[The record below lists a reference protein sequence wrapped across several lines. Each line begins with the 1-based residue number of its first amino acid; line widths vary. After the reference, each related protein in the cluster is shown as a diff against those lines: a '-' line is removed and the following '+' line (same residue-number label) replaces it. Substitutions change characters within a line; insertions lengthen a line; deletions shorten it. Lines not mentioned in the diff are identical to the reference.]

1 MQPEQKKGFLNFLFY
16 NNAVPIVFT
25 IFFLSVGAAAAST
38 DVVQDAVIQE
48 TETVQSIDNEYI
60 RFIDLETFKIYLV
73 IGSIVEDE
81 YTYLVRYS
89 YNSIGIEDFVWK
101 PITVSKTLSVSK
113 EALGER
119 DLGLYVAE
127 QLGQVVDFEMQYLRD
142 AQKIERALG
151 QTQKVV
157 VKEYAGLVGKMF
169 DAEAQVFAGYE
180 PVIEEK
186 VESVVEPQVTA
197 GGIGS
202 TSLGEADRIAI
213 EEEKRRVE
221 AERHKAW
228 LKEQEKLR
236 EEAEQ
241 RPPVEEQVRDILED
255 QEEDPAENE
264 TGTST
269 STTTPAEDPEPDTS
283 TTTPDGGG
291 GGDTPSDP
299 QPEPEPEPEPPV
311 ENPEPEPTPEPE
323 PEPEPTPEPEEP
335 TEEEPAEESAPET
348 ETPAA

>member
-1 MQPEQKKGFLNFLFY
+1 MTTQTKKGFLNFLFY

-60 RFIDLETFKIYLV
+60 RVIDLETFKIYLT
-73 IGSIVEDE
+73 INSIVEDE

-89 YNSIGIEDFVWK
+89 YNSIGIEDYLWK
-101 PITVSKTLSVSK
+101 PINVSKTLSVSK
-113 EALGER
+113 EALGDR

-142 AQKIERALG
+142 AQKVERELG
-151 QTQKVV
+151 ASKKVV
-157 VKEYAGLVGKMF
+157 VKEYAGLIGKMF
-169 DAEAQVFAGYE
+169 DAEAQVFTGYE

-186 VESVVEPQVTA
+186 VEAVLDPNVTA

-202 TSLGEADRIAI
+202 TSLGEADRIALA
-213 EEEKRRVE
+213 EEQRRID
-221 AERHKAW
+221 AERHEAW
-228 LKEQEKLR
+228 LKEQEKIR
-236 EEAEQ
+236 KEAEQ
-241 RPPVEEQVRDILED
+241 RPPVEEQVRDILD
-255 QEEDPAENE
+255 GQEEDPTEGE

-269 STTTPAEDPEPDTS
+269 STTTPPEDEEPDTS

-291 GGDTPSDP
+291 GGTP
-299 QPEPEPEPEPPV
+299 E
-311 ENPEPEPTPEPE
+311 PEPEPTPEPE
-323 PEPEPTPEPEEP
+323 PEPEPSVEEPVPEPTPEPESESVEIP
-335 TEEEPAEESAPET
+335 EEPAEENAAPET

>member
-1 MQPEQKKGFLNFLFY
+1 MQPEQKKGLLNFLFY

-38 DVVQDAVIQE
+38 DVVQEAVIQE

-60 RFIDLETFKIYLV
+60 RFIDLDTFKIYLV

-81 YTYLVRYS
+81 YTYLVKYS
-89 YNSIGIEDFVWK
+89 YNSIGIEDYVWK
-101 PITVSKTLSVSK
+101 PITVVKTLSVSK
-113 EALGER
+113 EALGDR

-142 AQKIERALG
+142 VQKIERALG
-151 QTQKVV
+151 ATQKVI
-157 VKEYAGLVGKMF
+157 VKEYAGLIGKMF

-186 VESVVEPQVTA
+186 VETVLDPNVTA

-202 TSLGEADRIAI
+202 TSLGEADRLAIA
-213 EEEKRRVE
+213 EEQRRVE

-228 LKEQEKLR
+228 LKEQERLR

-241 RPPVEEQVRDILED
+241 RPSVEEQVRDVLEGQD
-255 QEEDPAENE
+255 EDPTEGE
-264 TGTST
+264 TSTST
-269 STTTPAEDPEPDTS
+269 STTTPPEDPEPDTS
-283 TTTPDGGG
+283 TTTPSGGG
-291 GGDTPSDP
+291 GETPAP
-299 QPEPEPEPEPPV
+299 EQTPEPEPEIPAE
-311 ENPEPEPTPEPE
+311 EPTPEPE
-323 PEPEPTPEPEEP
+323 PEPAPEE
-335 TEEEPAEESAPET
+335 TSEEPAPET